1 MRTSHTAENDTAEA
15 AAGRKGRIPAGSLA
29 DLPERSLPQ
38 PVPLGRMLGPGIIL
52 SGLALGS
59 GEFILWPYLTYRS
72 GFVFFWACILGLT
85 IQYFLNMEIAR
96 WTLATGET
104 AITGFVRMWRPWAWV
119 FLFLNIVPWMVPA
132 WARGAAQLL
141 GWMIWGGGVDGVGP
155 VLSEWITGA
164 SAAGLFLCGAVLTAG
179 RVVYE
184 TVERIQ
190 FVLVGLILSIVI
202 VLGLWLVR
210 PDAISAQIAGM
221 LSVGRLPPP
230 DAQVTYT
237 VLLGAVAFAGVGGT
251 LNLGQSNYIRDKGF
265 GMGAY
270 IGRITSPLTG
280 REEAQAATGYRFPL
294 DEANLLRWRLWWR
307 AAGLE
312 HFLTFFLTCLFC
324 LTLLTLIAYSLFYAA
339 DGTPVDGAD
348 AYGRGMGFVW
358 GEALALQESGGPA
371 LRVLFLIMGVAILLT
386 TELGVLD
393 AASRI
398 SSDIIRVA
406 WFNESHRWTESRLY
420 YAFVW
425 GTVALGT
432 IFLLI
437 GTNRIG
443 GFGLFK
449 LTASMNGGVMF
460 VYSGLLLY
468 MNRLRLPARVRI
480 GLFRTCVLAS
490 AVMFFGYFTLATLYA
505 VTSG

>member
-1 MRTSHTAENDTAEA
+1 
-15 AAGRKGRIPAGSLA
+15 
-29 DLPERSLPQ
+29 
-38 PVPLGRMLGPGIIL
+38 MLGPGIIL

-59 GEFILWPYLTYRS
+59 GEFVLWPYLTYRS
-72 GFVFFWACILGLT
+72 GFIFFWACILGLT

-96 WTLATGET
+96 WSLATGET
-104 AITGFVRMWRPWAWV
+104 AITGFIRIWRPWAWV
-119 FLFLNIVPWMVPA
+119 FLFLNIIPWMVPA
-132 WARGAAQLL
+132 WAQGAAQLV
-141 GWMIWGGGVDGVGP
+141 GWMIWGGGVDGTGTVPTGW
-155 VLSEWITGA
+155 LSTA
-164 SAAGLFLCGAVLTAG
+164 SVAGLFLCGAVLTAG

-190 FVLVGLILSIVI
+190 FVLVGLILAIVV

-210 PDAISAQIAGM
+210 PDAISAQLAGM
-221 LSVGRLPPP
+221 LSIGRLPPP
-230 DAQVTYT
+230 DAQIAYT

-280 REEAQAATGYRFPL
+280 REEAQAATGYQFPL
-294 DEANLLRWRLWWR
+294 DAANLSRWRRWWR
-307 AAGLE
+307 AACLE

-324 LTLLTLIAYSLFYAA
+324 LMLLTLIAYSLFYAP
-339 DGTPVDGAD
+339 DGKPVAGAD
-348 AYGRGMGFVW
+348 SYGRGMGFVW

-371 LRVLFLIMGVAILLT
+371 LRVLFLVMGVAILLT

-425 GTVALGT
+425 STVALGA

-443 GFGLFK
+443 SFGLFK

-460 VYSGLLLY
+460 VYAGLLLY
-468 MNRLRLPARVRI
+468 MNRARLPEPVRI
-480 GLFRTCVLAS
+480 GILCSGVLAC
-490 AVMFFGYFTLATLYA
+490 AVLFFGYFTVATIRA
-505 VTSG
+505 VFAG